1 MLNWNIL
8 ANTDT
13 DQLLIFT
20 VVALTMILLMSRTL
34 RYDLVAVFSL
44 LLIILSGVLSPEEAF
59 AGLVHP
65 VVLLVASMFILTQ
78 GLTNSGLIDLI
89 TRKVRVLDKYPVLQI
104 GTLTALVAIASAFI
118 NNIGALAP
126 MIPIAIHL
134 ARKNDLSP
142 SLFLLPLAFG
152 SQLGGYLTLIGTPR
166 NIIVS
171 SFREKA
177 GLEAFSM
184 FDFALVGSGLT
195 IAGVLFLSFLGWR
208 LLPKRKSSFSAGK
221 FSVEKY
227 ITEVSVPENSK
238 LSGEYLSS
246 IRKLSNKEVS
256 LASLIRDDVVINHT
270 SGYEVIKPGD
280 RLLLK
285 ADPDSLKDF
294 TEEYRLDLVGEKAIE
309 SQTPEEERMTT
320 EAVVTP
326 SSSIVDKNWEE
337 TPLSQRYGVNLLAIS
352 RTNSKIQTSLANT
365 HLRPG
370 DVILLHGKKDS
381 IRKTISELECYPL
394 AEREL
399 TFGQKTAIP
408 LALIIFVL
416 AILTATLT
424 TAPVEIVFLTAAF
437 IMIVTNLVPLKQ
449 AYGSIEWPIL
459 LLIGSMITVGVALQE
474 SGGADIIADFIL
486 SLSGLL
492 NPATMVI
499 MTLLITI
506 IIANIVNATVSA
518 VIMAPIALFL
528 ASGLGVSVDPFLM
541 AVAIGST
548 SVFLTAYGHESNS
561 LVMEAGGYTFKDYL
575 RVGLPLEILII
586 ILSAPL
592 ILYFWPL

>member
-8 ANTDT
+8 ANTNT

-59 AGLVHP
+59 AGLIHP

>member
-20 VVALTMILLMSRTL
+20 VVALTVILLISRTL

-59 AGLVHP
+59 AGLIHP

-89 TRKVRVLDKYPVLQI
+89 TRKVRILDKYPVLQI

-171 SFREKA
+171 SFREQA
-177 GLEAFSM
+177 GSDAFSM

-208 LLPKRKSSFSAGK
+208 LLPKRKSSFSADK

-256 LASLIRDDVVINHT
+256 LASLIRDDIVINHT
-270 SGYEVIKPGD
+270 SGYEIIKPGD

-285 ADPDSLKDF
+285 ANPDSLKDF

-309 SQTPEEERMTT
+309 SQTPEDERMTT

-381 IRKTISELECYPL
+381 IRKTVSELECYPL

-449 AYGSIEWPIL
+449 AYNSIKWPIL

-528 ASGLGVSVDPFLM
+528 AAGLNVSVDPFLM